1 MVFEDNLQHPF
12 HDILLPLGQTNASMG
27 GKITEIIICLGS
39 SCFARGNKKTLSLIQ
54 DYLKNHNL
62 EHVVNFKGNH
72 CFGKCQQGPILKI
85 NNQEYE
91 GVNESDVLDILE
103 RELGKIKPD

>member
-1 MVFEDNLQHPF
+1 MS
-12 HDILLPLGQTNASMG
+12 T
-27 GKITEIIICLGS
+27 KITEIVICLGS

-62 EHVVNFKGNH
+62 ENTVKFRGNH

-85 NNQEYE
+85 NEHEYE
-91 GVNESDVLDILE
+91 GVTEVDIPDILE
-103 RELGKIKPD
+103 RELGRINPV